1 MPHCCEHSYIH
12 EVAWKHVDSSYNH
25 PCYWDVQESSGFEHY
40 GKVEECTIM
49 DMKEAQTATNKLNTW
64 YVMLGCL
71 MWMVSLV
78 YLNTFLSKMTT
89 HHDAEHKH
97 AGHDDDL

>member
-1 MPHCCEHSYIH
+1 
-12 EVAWKHVDSSYNH
+12 
-25 PCYWDVQESSGFEHY
+25 
-40 GKVEECTIM
+40 M

-78 YLNTFLSKMTT
+78 YLNNFLSKMTT